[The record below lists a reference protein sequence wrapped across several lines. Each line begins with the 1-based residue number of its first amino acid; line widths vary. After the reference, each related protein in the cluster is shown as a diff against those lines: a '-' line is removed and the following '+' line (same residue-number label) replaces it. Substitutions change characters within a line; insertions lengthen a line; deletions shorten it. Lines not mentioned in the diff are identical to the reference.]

1 MSVRKTVGANQSD
14 ASSVKVT
21 TARFDRF
28 GRRFSVGFPTPA
40 GTKVRARGGVRF
52 GEYTQLMTNMP
63 LFHEPA
69 FAGRTPVL
77 AGGAL

>member
-1 MSVRKTVGANQSD
+1 MSVRKTVVANQPD

-40 GTKVRARGGVRF
+40 GAEVRARGGVRF

-63 LFHEPA
+63 L
-69 FAGRTPVL
+69 L
-77 AGGAL
+77 AGTARDAASVSEVAR

>member
-1 MSVRKTVGANQSD
+1 MRVRKTAGLNQSD
-14 ASSVKVT
+14 SSIVKVS

-28 GRRFSVGFPTPA
+28 SRRFSGE
-40 GTKVRARGGVRF
+40 GHARGGVRF

-63 LFHEPA
+63 PLT
-69 FAGRTPVL
+69 RTASNTDASLL

>member
-1 MSVRKTVGANQSD
+1 MSVRNTVAANQPD
-14 ASSVKVT
+14 ASSVKVA

-28 GRRFSVGFPTPA
+28 GRRFPG
-40 GTKVRARGGVRF
+40 GTAITASAEPHARGGVRF

-63 LFHEPA
+63 QLHEPV
-69 FAGRTPVL
+69 FAGRALVL